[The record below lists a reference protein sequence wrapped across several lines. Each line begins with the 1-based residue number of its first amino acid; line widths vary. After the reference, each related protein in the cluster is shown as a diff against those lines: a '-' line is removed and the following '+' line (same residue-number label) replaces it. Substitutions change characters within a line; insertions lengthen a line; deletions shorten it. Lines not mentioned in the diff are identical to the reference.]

1 MAKKQDSKEIAAAAE
16 NILEG
21 FALLDPNSDL
31 AKNIAEAREA
41 GFDAGIE
48 SSDIKTYNF
57 DKTGKWVGKDDLGG
71 DITLENPEG
80 IILHVNYYGELWP
93 DSYVPGGTKKRPYI
107 VANDLKQGPNGVTG
121 LAYRVGDDP
130 GTLDVA
136 AIEAAQVEGQSG
148 VYHYEKLPG
157 TQFGTAE
164 NGAGKYAKE
173 GYILTVILRDQ
184 ELPVRLKSSAGSIKY
199 IKKFLGDL
207 FRKVGV
213 PSKALVRFESAQA
226 SGGYGHTIVRGV
238 FVDKL
243 SDELHEQC
251 KKLFGSNA
259 ALPAPAVANL
269 EVKETQEE
277 APF

>member
-1 MAKKQDSKEIAAAAE
+1 MAKSKELKE
-16 NILEG
+16 NSENSEVLEG

-48 SSDIKTYNF
+48 QSDIKTYTF
-57 DKTGKWVGKDDLGG
+57 DKTGKYVGKDDLG
-71 DITLENPEG
+71 DEVSLENPEG

-93 DSYVPGGTKKRPYI
+93 ASWSNNGPKHRPYI
-107 VANDLKQGPNGVTG
+107 VAHDLKQGPNGTVTG
-121 LAYRVGDDP
+121 LAYRVGEDV

-136 AIEAAQVEGQSG
+136 AIEAAEVEGQPG
-148 VYHYEKLPG
+148 TYHYEKLPG

-164 NGAGKYAKE
+164 NGGGKYAKE
-173 GYILTVILRDQ
+173 GYILTVLLKDQ
-184 ELPVRLKSSAGSIKY
+184 ELPVRLKTSAGSIKY
-199 IKKFLGDL
+199 VKKFLADL
-207 FRKVGV
+207 FRKVGL

-226 SGGYGHTIVRGV
+226 SGGYSHTIARGV
-238 FVDKL
+238 FVEKL
-243 SDELHEQC
+243 TDAIHEQC

-259 ALPAPAVANL
+259 ALPTPAVANL
-269 EVKETQEE
+269 EVKEVSEE

>member
-1 MAKKQDSKEIAAAAE
+1 MAKNKEIKEVSE
-16 NILEG
+16 NKDVLEG
-21 FALLDPNSDL
+21 FSLLDPNSDL

-57 DKTGKWVGKDDLGG
+57 DKTGKWVGKDDLG
-71 DITLENPEG
+71 DEVTLENPEG
-80 IILHVNYYGELWP
+80 IIIDVAYTGELWP
-93 DSYVPGGTKKRPYI
+93 DSYVPGGTKRRPYI
-107 VANDLKQGPNGVTG
+107 VANDLKQGPNGTVTG

-136 AIEAAQVEGQSG
+136 AIEAAEVEGQPG

-164 NGAGKYAKE
+164 NGGGKYAKE
-173 GYILTVILRDQ
+173 GYVLTCILRDQ
-184 ELPVRLKSSAGSIKY
+184 ELPVRLKSSAGSIRY

-238 FVDKL
+238 FIERL
-243 SDELHEQC
+243 SDAIHEQC
-251 KKLFGSNA
+251 KNLFGSSV
-259 ALPAPAVANL
+259 ALPTPAVANL
-269 EVKETQEE
+269 EVKEIQEE

>member
-1 MAKKQDSKEIAAAAE
+1 MAKSKENKEISE
-16 NILEG
+16 VLEG

-48 SSDIKTYNF
+48 QSDIKTYTF
-57 DKTGKWVGKDDLGG
+57 DKTGKWVGKDDLG
-71 DITLENPEG
+71 DEVTLENPEG

-93 DSYVPGGTKKRPYI
+93 ASWSNNGPKQRPYI

-136 AIEAAQVEGQSG
+136 AIEAAEVEGQPG

-164 NGAGKYAKE
+164 NGGGKYAKE
-173 GYILTVILRDQ
+173 GYILTVILRNQ

-226 SGGYGHTIVRGV
+226 SGGYSHTIVRGV
-238 FVDKL
+238 FIEKL
-243 SDELHEQC
+243 SDQIQEQC

-269 EVKETQEE
+269 EVKEIQEE

>member
-1 MAKKQDSKEIAAAAE
+1 MAKKQDSKEIAAASE

-48 SSDIKTYNF
+48 PSDIKTYNF
-57 DKTGKWVGKDDLGG
+57 DKTGKWVGRDDLGNEV
-71 DITLENPEG
+71 TLENPEG
-80 IILHVNYYGELWP
+80 IILGINYVGELWP

-107 VANDLKQGPNGVTG
+107 VGNDLKQGPNGVTG

-136 AIEAAQVEGQSG
+136 AIEAAEVEGQPG

-164 NGAGKYAKE
+164 NGGGKYSKE

-226 SGGYGHTIVRGV
+226 SGGYAHTIVRGV

-259 ALPAPAVANL
+259 ALPTPAVASL
-269 EVKETQEE
+269 EVKEIQEE

>member
-1 MAKKQDSKEIAAAAE
+1 MAKSKELKE
-16 NILEG
+16 NSENSEVLEG

-48 SSDIKTYNF
+48 QSDIKTYTF
-57 DKTGKWVGKDDLGG
+57 DKTGKWVGKDDLG
-71 DITLENPEG
+71 DEVSLENPEG
-80 IILHVNYYGELWP
+80 IIIDVAYTGELWP
-93 DSYVPGGTKKRPYI
+93 DSYAPGGTKRRPYI
-107 VANDLKQGPNGVTG
+107 VSTNLKQGPNGTVTG
-121 LAYRVGDDP
+121 LAYRVGNDP

-136 AIEAAQVEGQSG
+136 AIEAAEVEGQPG

-164 NGAGKYAKE
+164 NGGGKYAKE
-173 GYILTVILRDQ
+173 GYVLTCILRDQ

-226 SGGYGHTIVRGV
+226 SGGYAHTIVRGV
-238 FVDKL
+238 FIEKL
-243 SDELHEQC
+243 SDAIHEQC

-259 ALPAPAVANL
+259 ALPTPAVASL
-269 EVKETQEE
+269 EVKEVSEE